1 MDELF
6 PRGSQAAHQKSDSH
20 NSTTLQRT
28 TMMGHHRTAMLAA
41 VLALRALIFSCDA
54 FTASAPAFFSTRT
67 MQRPNDKVVSSVS
80 APSVSQSRLFST
92 KVNEDIQ
99 SMRAGEIKKELES
112 YGISTKAF
120 LEKKEMIE
128 ALRQARTEGLHPR
141 QPVDPSSRSSKSRT
155 SSTSSDPP
163 VDATANKVS
172 REERIRQEILNC
184 QSMKPVDLK
193 KELEEWGVSTKSF
206 FEKSEF
212 VQALAA
218 ARVDNVKTKKGS
230 DTDTNNNSQDENYA
244 EYTNVEVLTDERSG
258 PRPTYPKTKTKP
270 AESPFGG
277 SAASG
282 MGGMGGMG
290 GIADNPFGGANP
302 FGGGSADAMGKAQQ
316 MMSNPKVQELMRKA
330 QSNPR
335 IMAKM
340 QECMSNPAALLKYRN
355 DPEVSE
361 LVREMQRFM

>member
-41 VLALRALIFSCDA
+41 GLALRAFIFSCDA

-128 ALRQARTEGLHPR
+128 ALRQARAEGLHPR
-141 QPVDPSSRSSKSRT
+141 QPVDPSSSKSSSRT

-172 REERIRQEILNC
+172 REERIH
-184 QSMKPVDLK
+184 
-193 KELEEWGVSTKSF
+193 G
-206 FEKSEF
+206 
-212 VQALAA
+212 
-218 ARVDNVKTKKGS
+218 
-230 DTDTNNNSQDENYA
+230 
-244 EYTNVEVLTDERSG
+244 
-258 PRPTYPKTKTKP
+258 
-270 AESPFGG
+270 
-277 SAASG
+277 
-282 MGGMGGMG
+282 
-290 GIADNPFGGANP
+290 
-302 FGGGSADAMGKAQQ
+302 
-316 MMSNPKVQELMRKA
+316 RK
-330 QSNPR
+330 
-335 IMAKM
+335 
-340 QECMSNPAALLKYRN
+340 
-355 DPEVSE
+355 
-361 LVREMQRFM
+361 F